1 MASPLARL
9 RRSITG
15 SGPPV
20 VPAVRL
26 QGTIAAGA
34 GIGRQ
39 LNLAALEGTL
49 SKAFKLKRV
58 PFVAL
63 LINSPGGSAAQSHLI
78 FRRIRELA
86 ERHDKKVVAFCE
98 DVAASGGYMLAC
110 AADEIVADPSSIV
123 GSIGVISKSF
133 GFQDAIARRGVE
145 RRVYSAGG
153 SKDFL
158 DPFRPEREEERDH
171 IKRLQSEVHRH
182 FIDLVKERR
191 GAKLSDE
198 EPLFEGL
205 FWSGATAQRLGL
217 VDALGDVHAV
227 VRDRCG
233 EEASVKV
240 LSPAR
245 KPIWRRLGGDAAGGV
260 AEDAVAGLA
269 AAVEERAL
277 WARYGL

>member
-1 MASPLARL
+1 LASPLARL
-9 RRSITG
+9 KRSLTG
-15 SGPPV
+15 NAPPV

-26 QGTIAAGA
+26 SGTIAAGA
-34 GIGRQ
+34 GPGLSRQ
-39 LNLAALEGTL
+39 LSLAGVEGTL
-49 SKAFKLKRV
+49 AKAFKARKA

-78 FRRIRELA
+78 FRRVRDLA
-86 ERHDKKVVAFCE
+86 ERHDKRVVAFCE

-133 GFQDAIARRGVE
+133 GFQELIARYGVE

-158 DPFRPEREEERDH
+158 DPFRPEREEERAH
-171 IKRLQSEVHRH
+171 IKRLQGEVHEH
-182 FIDLVKERR
+182 FIDLVRERR
-191 GAKLSDE
+191 GGKLSEE

-205 FWSGATAQRLGL
+205 FWSGSSARRLGL
-217 VDALGDVHAV
+217 VDRLGDLHAY
-227 VRDRCG
+227 VREHHG
-233 EEASVKV
+233 PEAEVRV

-245 KPIWRRLGGDAAGGV
+245 KPIWRRFADGAAEGAIAGAV
-260 AEDAVAGLA
+260 EAAEDRL
-269 AAVEERAL
+269 L